1 MKVVDGEDDVFFF
14 LEGLFFFWGV
24 FMLYNFGGLSTIGG
38 FSTILVG
45 IFTCQS
51 SGKIGGVYHVILGI
65 QLDVI
70 EMWSVLE

>member
-1 MKVVDGEDDVFFF
+1 MVKMMLSFFGRVV
-14 LEGLFFFWGV
+14 FFWGV